1 MYTSYYMN
9 GNLKIPNIQS
19 NALSTI
25 KYMVIDIDGTLT
37 DGGIYYDEQGNEFKK
52 FNTKDAAG
60 FFTAKACGIFTVVIT
75 GRRCQATERRMKEMQ
90 VDLLEQGIY
99 TKEIFFERST
109 ALEDKIKDFDKK
121 IESVNADIVR
131 LDLSKKN
138 RSTFVPK
145 CQELLNAWDTFDAA
159 DKNTALKNVIER
171 IDFTKTEKNARG
183 QRHSSFFIDVFPR
196 ISR

>member
-75 GRRCQATERRMKEMQ
+75 GRLILM
-90 VDLLEQGIY
+90 
-99 TKEIFFERST
+99 
-109 ALEDKIKDFDKK
+109 
-121 IESVNADIVR
+121 N
-131 LDLSKKN
+131 
-138 RSTFVPK
+138 
-145 CQELLNAWDTFDAA
+145 W
-159 DKNTALKNVIER
+159 R
-171 IDFTKTEKNARG
+171 IWGMILMIIWGWN
-183 QRHSSFFIDVFPR
+183 
-196 ISR
+196 

>member
-75 GRRCQATERRMKEMQ
+75 PATPTARTSSGS
-90 VDLLEQGIY
+90 VS
-99 TKEIFFERST
+99 RST
-109 ALEDKIKDFDKK
+109 AF
-121 IESVNADIVR
+121 S
-131 LDLSKKN
+131 S
-138 RSTFVPK
+138 
-145 CQELLNAWDTFDAA
+145 AA
-159 DKNTALKNVIER
+159 AT
-171 IDFTKTEKNARG
+171 
-183 QRHSSFFIDVFPR
+183 
-196 ISR
+196 

>member
-75 GRRCQATERRMKEMQ
+75 GRRCQATERRMKEMRLPHLFSLKYS
-90 VDLLEQGIY
+90 LL
-99 TKEIFFERST
+99 F
-109 ALEDKIKDFDKK
+109 
-121 IESVNADIVR
+121 
-131 LDLSKKN
+131 
-138 RSTFVPK
+138 
-145 CQELLNAWDTFDAA
+145 LLFHQ
-159 DKNTALKNVIER
+159 
-171 IDFTKTEKNARG
+171 
-183 QRHSSFFIDVFPR
+183 QRHLDML
-196 ISR
+196 

>member
-60 FFTAKACGIFTVVIT
+60 FFYSKSMWDFYSCNYGTKVPSYGTSNEGNASRFIRT
-75 GRRCQATERRMKEMQ
+75 GDC
-90 VDLLEQGIY
+90 
-99 TKEIFFERST
+99 
-109 ALEDKIKDFDKK
+109 
-121 IESVNADIVR
+121 
-131 LDLSKKN
+131 
-138 RSTFVPK
+138 
-145 CQELLNAWDTFDAA
+145 
-159 DKNTALKNVIER
+159 
-171 IDFTKTEKNARG
+171 
-183 QRHSSFFIDVFPR
+183 
-196 ISR
+196 